1 MNVPTYALCFAGATA
16 VIVAVILATSQ
27 YWRAKASDFFYNHA
41 RFLAE
46 ARASFRRAHWG
57 EE

>member
-1 MNVPTYALCFAGATA
+1 MTVLTYILCFAGALA
-16 VIVAVILATSQ
+16 VIVTVILATSQ
-27 YWRAKASDFFYNHA
+27 TWCAKASDFFYNHA
-41 RFLAE
+41 RFLTE